1 VLVVLPSQDTR
12 VGLPKA
18 VMPGM
23 ALALRHRGHVF
34 SPAAARHH
42 SNMSFPNTHVVARYN
57 ERVTRTVSA
66 RSSYVSIVF
75 ISFSNGPARRMNEGS
90 DYLLWCYEF

>member
-1 VLVVLPSQDTR
+1 MQLIFYLSHPGESLVLVVLISQDTR

-42 SNMSFPNTHVVARYN
+42 SNLSFPNPGLHT
-57 ERVTRTVSA
+57 S
-66 RSSYVSIVF
+66 
-75 ISFSNGPARRMNEGS
+75 
-90 DYLLWCYEF
+90 